1 MLLPFSPQPAGTV
14 TISVSTTS
22 AATAI
27 SAGSG
32 LSQVAI
38 KNAGD
43 NTAFIKFGTDNTVE
57 ATSSEFPI
65 LPGESNLL
73 TKSEAHTYIAAI
85 TGSSTTTLYVTPG
98 AGA

>member
-1 MLLPFSPQPAGTV
+1 MLPFSPQPAGTV
-14 TISVSTTS
+14 TVSVTTTTGN
-22 AATAI
+22 AAI

-38 KNAGD
+38 KNAGAAA
-43 NTAFIKFGTDNTVE
+43 AFIKFGADNTVE
-57 ATSSEFPI
+57 ATTSDFPI

>member
-1 MLLPFSPQPAGTV
+1 MLPFTPQPGGNVTV
-14 TISVSTTS
+14 SATTTS
-22 AATAI
+22 SASAI
-27 SAGSG
+27 GAGSG

-38 KNAGD
+38 KNAGS
-43 NTAFIKFGTDNTVE
+43 NTAFIKFGTDNTVT
-57 ATSSEFPI
+57 ATSADFPI
-65 LPGESNLL
+65 LPGEANLL